1 MVERLPFGSSVLYRI
16 TAGAWSAE
24 ILPYGASVRSL
35 RVPGRDGKAV
45 DVVLGYDTPEE
56 YAAQNGCLG
65 AAVGRYAN
73 RIGGAKF
80 TLNGKTYPLF
90 ANEGRNTLHSG
101 AAGFHK
107 RLWALSA
114 EGEDTVLCVITSPDG
129 EGGFPGN
136 FRMEVRYTLKGG
148 ALSIRYT
155 ATSDADTVLNLT
167 NHTYFNLGGQG
178 SGPVDGHLIT
188 LRACRYTPIDAEK
201 LPTGELRKVEG
212 TAWDLR
218 SPTLLGERLTHPDL
232 VPTGGFDHNFVLDGP
247 EGNAVFCPATGIRM
261 DFTTDQPGV
270 QLYTAGGL
278 TPRRGKAGAQY
289 APRHGLCL
297 ETQNFPDAVNQP
309 AFPTPVLKAG
319 EVFHSET
326 VYRFSLT

>member
-1 MVERLPFGSSVLYRI
+1 MVEKLPFGSSFLYRI
-16 TAGAWSAE
+16 TDGAWSADV
-24 ILPYGASVRSL
+24 IPYGASVRSL
-35 RVPGRDGKAV
+35 KVPGRDGKPV

-56 YAAQNGCLG
+56 YSSQGGCLG

-80 TLNGKTYPLF
+80 TLNGKEYPLY
-90 ANEGRNTLHSG
+90 ANEGKNTLHG
-101 AAGFHK
+101 GKVGFHK
-107 RLWALSA
+107 RMWELSA

-129 EGGFPGN
+129 DEGFPGN
-136 FRMEVRYTLKGG
+136 FRMEVRYTLKAG
-148 ALSIRYT
+148 AFSVRYT

-188 LRACRYTPIDAEK
+188 LHASRYTPIDGEK
-201 LPTGELRKVEG
+201 IPTGELRDVAG
-212 TAWDLR
+212 TGWDLR
-218 SPTLLGERLTHPDL
+218 SPTLLGERFAHPDL
-232 VPTGGFDHNFVLDGP
+232 APTGGFDHNFVLDGP
-247 EGNAVFCPATGIRM
+247 EGGTVFCPETGIRM

-278 TPRRGKAGAQY
+278 SPRKGKEGAAY

-297 ETQNFPDAVNQP
+297 ETQNFPDAVNKP
-309 AFPTPVLKAG
+309 NFPSAVLKAG
-319 EVFHSET
+319 ETFRSET
-326 VYRFSLT
+326 VYRFSLA